1 MFDSKNFEGSL
12 EVIKTPEERIDAWI
26 KQIEHQLD
34 FAVTDQDIAEAQLS
48 FDALIESVD
57 SVSGDQH
64 DALSELK
71 KRFVVETDSESKKA
85 A

>member
-26 KQIEHQLD
+26 KQIEHKLD
-34 FAVTDQDIAEAQLS
+34 AAVTDQDIAEAELS
-48 FDALIESVD
+48 FDALIDSVD
-57 SVSGDQH
+57 SVTSKQN

-71 KRFVVETDSESKKA
+71 KRFVTEIGLEDNKA